1 VYVNRVW
8 ANLIGEGLVR
18 TPDNFGETG
27 ERPTHPELLDYLA
40 ASFMEEGWS
49 TKKLIRRI
57 CLSRTFRMSALGA
70 PEQLKSDP
78 DNRLLTRANRR
89 RLDAEALRDSLMQIS
104 GMLDLSVVS
113 GRTIAKL
120 STYDNE
126 YRHAAYPLRVRS
138 VYVPSFRNTML
149 DLFEIF
155 DGANPN
161 LVTGKRTRST
171 RPAQALYM
179 LNSPFVMEQAKLS
192 ADNFL
197 KSPEYSADNPE
208 DSIRRAWR
216 KCLSRDPS
224 REELQATLN
233 VIGEDPR
240 SAEPWTEVFH
250 ALFASVD
257 YRFLD

>member
-1 VYVNRVW
+1 
-8 ANLIGEGLVR
+8 
-18 TPDNFGETG
+18 
-27 ERPTHPELLDYLA
+27 
-40 ASFMEEGWS
+40 
-49 TKKLIRRI
+49 
-57 CLSRTFRMSALGA
+57 
-70 PEQLKSDP
+70 
-78 DNRLLTRANRR
+78 
-89 RLDAEALRDSLMQIS
+89 MQIS
-104 GMLDLSVVS
+104 GMLDLTVPS

-126 YRHAAYPLRVRS
+126 YRHAAYPLRIRS

-179 LNSPFVMEQAKLS
+179 LNSPFVMEQARLA

-197 KSPEYSADNPE
+197 KSSDYSAYE
-208 DSIRRAWR
+208 TEESVRAAWR

-224 REELQATLN
+224 SDELQATLN
-233 VIGEDPR
+233 VVGEDPK
-240 SAEPWTEVFH
+240 SVEAWTEVFH
-250 ALFASVD
+250 ALYASVD
-257 YRFLD
+257 FRFLD